1 MYKNFAGP
9 ETKESLQEY
18 VEGSEHIECRS
29 NFNKALVDISYILR
43 WRRYPGIFIAW
54 LIILK
59 ILNYIN

>member
-1 MYKNFAGP
+1 
-9 ETKESLQEY
+9 
-18 VEGSEHIECRS
+18 
-29 NFNKALVDISYILR
+29 VDISYILR